1 MIIGIPI
8 YNGVDLLDVAAPY
21 EIFNWMKEK
30 APDLRV
36 EVYLLA
42 EELNDV
48 KTLNGLTMK
57 PHKSSG
63 IFPRLTYCGRA
74 GILQR

>member
-1 MIIGIPI
+1 
-8 YNGVDLLDVAAPY
+8 
-21 EIFNWMKEK
+21 MKEK

-57 PHKSSG
+57 PHKKFRDFST
-63 IFPRLTYCGRA
+63 LDYCGFRA

>member
-1 MIIGIPI
+1 MITGIPI
-8 YNGVDLLDVAAPY
+8 YNGVDLLDGAAPY
-21 EIFNWMKEK
+21 DIFNWMKEK

-48 KTLNGLTMK
+48 KPCTV
-57 PHKSSG
+57 S
-63 IFPRLTYCGRA
+63 R
-74 GILQR
+74 

>member
-1 MIIGIPI
+1 MSKSSWGLRQVGPTGCKQGKPMIIGIPI
-8 YNGVDLLDVAAPY
+8 YNGVDLLDGAAPY
-21 EIFNWMKEK
+21 DIFNWMKEK

-48 KTLNGLTMK
+48 KPCTV
-57 PHKSSG
+57 S
-63 IFPRLTYCGRA
+63 R
-74 GILQR
+74 